1 MVMRNS
7 DVVVEIN
14 SNEQAKRLRK
24 ILNPTR
30 QDIDSPVFTKK
41 VSSLA
46 KNLSSARKG
55 MNNLRNFYNANN
67 EF

>member
-14 SNEQAKRLRK
+14 SNEQAKCLRK

-30 QDIDSPVFTKK
+30 QDIDSPDFTKK

-55 MNNLRNFYNANN
+55 MNNLRNFLQ
-67 EF
+67 